1 MKSRSLF
8 GVVSLVAMS
17 IFLLGFSTNAPAET
31 VTLTYA
37 NFFPP
42 VHIQSQLAEAWC
54 KEVEKRTNGAV
65 KINYFPGGTLVKA
78 PQIYDGVEQGIADI
92 GMSVFAYTAGRFPV
106 AGAIDL
112 PLGYSNGVTATK
124 VANAVL
130 AKFNPQEFTTTKV
143 MYLHAHGPGYI
154 HTRAKAVHNLAD
166 LKGLKIRA
174 TGMSAKMVA
183 ALGATP
189 VGMGM
194 PDTYQSLQKGVVDGS
209 AHPLESNKGWKLVD
223 VLENVIAENSVAYTT
238 AMFVTMNKTKWD
250 ALSPEVQKT
259 ITEING
265 EWAAKHGE
273 AWDQIDQDGQKLLV
287 EKGRTIITLDPAEA
301 QKWQA
306 AVQPAIATYI
316 AELDQKG
323 IKGQEIVDFIK
334 ATISGK

>member
-1 MKSRSLF
+1 MKSRLLFTALSLA
-8 GVVSLVAMS
+8 AM
-17 IFLLGFSTNAPAET
+17 IVLQLGLATTSPAET
-31 VTLTYA
+31 VTLSYA

-42 VHIQSQLAEAWC
+42 GHIQSQLAESWC
-54 KEVEKRTNGAV
+54 KEVEKRTKGAV
-65 KINYFPGGTLVKA
+65 KINYFPGGTLAKA
-78 PQIYDGVEQGIADI
+78 PQIYDSVEQGIADI

-112 PLGYSNGVTATK
+112 PLGYANGVTATK

-130 AKFNPQEFTTTKV
+130 TKFNPQEFATTKL

-154 HTRAKAVHNLAD
+154 HTRTKEVHKLAD

-189 VGMGM
+189 IGMGM

-223 VLENVIAENSVAYTT
+223 VLNYVIAENSVAYTT
-238 AMFVTMNKTKWD
+238 AMFATMNKAKWE
-250 ALSPEVQKT
+250 ALSPEIQKT
-259 ITEING
+259 ISEINE
-265 EWAAKHGE
+265 EWAVKHGE
-273 AWDQIDQDGQKLLV
+273 AWDQIDEVGKNLLI
-287 EKGRTIITLDPAEA
+287 EKGRTVITLDPAEA
-301 QKWQA
+301 QNWQA
-306 AVQPAIATYI
+306 AVQPAIAGYI
-316 AELDQKG
+316 KELDQKG
-323 IKGQEIVDFIK
+323 INGQEVVDFIK